1 MWRLPA
7 GPQRPR
13 FRPADLAR
21 GNDTIRVAE
30 VMVDQLLTVCPPR
43 FDAAFRRQLEELFRW
58 RRDVRRF
65 RTDALEEGLVDRLIA
80 LALLAPSVGN
90 SQPWRFVK
98 VDDNERR
105 LLVRHNFEACNS
117 KALSAYYGE
126 QAALYARLKLSGLE
140 RAPSQLAVF
149 VDPATHLGHGLGRR
163 TMPETL
169 TWSVVGAVH
178 ALWLAARAHG
188 VGLGWVSILEPG
200 RVREILVVPETWA
213 LVAYLCL
220 GYPEEEHLDP
230 ELERAGWQRRAAE
243 LDRVVLLR

>member
-1 MWRLPA
+1 MIDRLST
-7 GPQRPR
+7 G
-13 FRPADLAR
+13 
-21 GNDTIRVAE
+21 
-30 VMVDQLLTVCPPR
+30 CPPC

-65 RTDALEEGLVDRLIA
+65 RSDSLEEEVVDRLIA

-98 VDDNERR
+98 VEDDERR
-105 LLVRHNFEACNS
+105 RRIRSSFEECNS
-117 KALSAYYGE
+117 DALLAYDGE
-126 QAALYARLKLSGLE
+126 RAATYARLKLAGLD
-140 RAPSQLAVF
+140 RAPTHLAVF
-149 VDPATHLGHGLGRR
+149 VDADTQLGHGLGRR

-188 VGLGWVSILEPG
+188 VGVGWVSILDPE
-200 RVREILVVPETWA
+200 RVREILAVPETWS

-220 GYPEEEHLDP
+220 GIPEEEHLDP
-230 ELERAGWQRRAAE
+230 ELERAGWQRRLTDFE
-243 LDRVVLLR
+243 GVVLRR

>member
-1 MWRLPA
+1 M
-7 GPQRPR
+7 
-13 FRPADLAR
+13 
-21 GNDTIRVAE
+21 
-30 VMVDQLLTVCPPR
+30 VMTEQLLTVCPPR
-43 FDAAFRRQLEELFRW
+43 FDAAFRWQLEELFRW

-65 RTDALEEGLVDRLIA
+65 RSESLEEGLVDQLIM

-98 VDDNERR
+98 VEDKERR
-105 LLVRHNFEACNS
+105 RQIRRSFEACNGD
-117 KALSAYYGE
+117 ALLAYDGE
-126 QAALYARLKLSGLE
+126 QAAIYARLKLSGLD
-140 RAPSQLAVF
+140 RAPVQLAVF
-149 VDPATHLGHGLGRR
+149 VDANTPLGHGLGRR

-188 VGLGWVSILEPG
+188 VGVGWVSILDPA
-200 RVREILVVPETWA
+200 RVREILAVPATWS

-230 ELERAGWQRRAAE
+230 ELERAGWQRRATE
-243 LDRVVLLR
+243 FDRVVLRR

>member
-1 MWRLPA
+1 MA
-7 GPQRPR
+7 GCYLQVAGESFAYRR
-13 FRPADLAR
+13 IAA
-21 GNDTIRVAE
+21 RVAHT
-30 VMVDQLLTVCPPR
+30 MADPLLAFTPPR
-43 FDAAFRRQLEELFRW
+43 FDSAFRSRLEELFRW

-65 RTDALEEGLVDRLIA
+65 RSEPLDEGLLDHLIA

-98 VDDNERR
+98 VEDKERR
-105 LLVRHNFEACNS
+105 RLVRQSFEICNND
-117 KALSAYYGE
+117 ALRAYHGDR
-126 QAALYARLKLSGLE
+126 AAAYARLKLSGLDK
-140 RAPSQLAVF
+140 APAQLAVF
-149 VDPATHLGHGLGRR
+149 ADTDTALGHGLGRR

-188 VGLGWVSILEPG
+188 VGLGWVSILDPA
-200 RVREILVVPETWA
+200 RVREILAIPETWS

-230 ELERAGWQRRAAE
+230 ELDRADWQPRVADF
-243 LDRVVLLR
+243 DRVVLRR